1 MSKVLEFKRPR
12 SGLVEELEKNIENME
27 ELYAAYDRLQGV
39 MLDLEEKIDLE
50 EFFFNQKLMKYKT
63 EVGADNVPV
72 RYLNYSTE
80 ILVIQTEDGFEFLW
94 ADENED
100 EE

>member
-12 SGLVEELEKNIENME
+12 SGLVEELEKNIGNME

-50 EFFFNQKLMKYKT
+50 EFFFNQKLMKYKN
-63 EVGADNVPV
+63 EVGADNVPI

>member
-50 EFFFNQKLMKYKT
+50 EFFFNQKLMKYKN
-63 EVGADNVPV
+63 EVGADNVPI

>member
-50 EFFFNQKLMKYKT
+50 EFFFNQKLMKYKN

>member
-1 MSKVLEFKRPR
+1 MSKVLEFKKPR
-12 SGLVEELEKNIENME
+12 SALVEELEKNIENME

-39 MLDLEEKIDLE
+39 MIEIEEKIDLE
-50 EFFFNQKLMKYKT
+50 EFFYNQKLMKYKN
-63 EVGADNVPV
+63 EVGADNVPI

-80 ILVIQTEDGFEFLW
+80 IVVIQTEDGFEFLW
-94 ADENED
+94 SDEDED

>member
-39 MLDLEEKIDLE
+39 MIDIEEKIDLE
-50 EFFFNQKLMKYKT
+50 EFFFNQKLMKYKN